1 MLREF
6 NISKHVTQAESVP
19 VWVPQLSGH
28 LVVREHPLSL
38 LTIKIQEPRLP
49 FSARQHCIVSA
60 LYAIA
65 HPSTV
70 RCLST

>member
-38 LTIKIQEPRLP
+38 LILKNSGATSP
-49 FSARQHCIVSA
+49 F
-60 LYAIA
+60 
-65 HPSTV
+65 
-70 RCLST
+70 